1 MDLLPVI
8 DALAPQ
14 ALPVVRSAFAVA
26 WPVLERWRMTSL
38 LVLAHFLAHAA
49 HETRLFR
56 ALVENLRYS
65 AERLTVVWPRRFPS
79 LEAARPYAW
88 DPSDPD
94 PEDVAL
100 ANLAYGSRMGNEEN
114 GTADDDGW
122 LYRGQG
128 IFHLTGRGAY
138 RQIGQMIGVDIE
150 SNPALVLSEQ
160 LLVPCACAF
169 WTWKNLT
176 PYAESDDLRSTT
188 RLINGGYNGLEDR
201 AIRLAQVK
209 GLLGV

>member
-1 MDLLPVI
+1 MDLLPVV

-14 ALPVVRSAFAVA
+14 ALPVVRQAFATS
-26 WPVLERWRMTSL
+26 WPVFERWRMTSF

-56 ALVENLRYS
+56 ALTENLRYS
-65 AERLTVVWPRRFPS
+65 AKRLTEVWEKRFPT

-114 GTADDDGW
+114 GTDDDDGW
-122 LYRGQG
+122 RYRGQG

-138 RQIGQMIGVDIE
+138 RQIGQMVGVDIE
-150 SNPALVLSEQ
+150 ADPSLVLSEH
-160 LLVPCACAF
+160 LLIPCACAF
-169 WTWKNLT
+169 WTWKGMT

-188 RLINGGYNGLEDR
+188 RLINGGDNGLADR
-201 AIRLAQVK
+201 AIRLAQAK
-209 GLLGV
+209 RLLGV

>member
-1 MDLLPVI
+1 MDLLPII

-14 ALPVVRSAFAVA
+14 ALPVVRQAFAVA

-56 ALVENLRYS
+56 ALTENLRYS

-100 ANLAYGSRMGNEEN
+100 ANLVYGSRMGNEEN
-114 GTADDDGW
+114 GVNDDDGW
-122 LYRGQG
+122 DYRGRG
-128 IFHLTGRGAY
+128 LFHLTGRGAY
-138 RQIGQMIGVDIE
+138 RRIGRMVGVDIE
-150 SNPALVLSEQ
+150 ADPSLVLSEH
-160 LLVPCACAF
+160 LLIPCACAI
-169 WTWKNLT
+169 WEWKGVT

-188 RLINGGYNGLEDR
+188 YRINGGYKGLEDR

-209 GLLGV
+209 RLLGV